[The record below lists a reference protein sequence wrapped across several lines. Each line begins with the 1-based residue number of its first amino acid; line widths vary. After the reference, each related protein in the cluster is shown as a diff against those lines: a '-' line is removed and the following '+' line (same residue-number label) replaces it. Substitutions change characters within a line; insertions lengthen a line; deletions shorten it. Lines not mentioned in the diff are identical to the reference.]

1 MKKIF
6 TLVIALTCVCAI
18 NAQTNTF
25 PATGPAGIGTT
36 SPDPSSVLEVVSTSK
51 GILIP
56 RMTKNQRDA
65 IAIPSTGLLIFQ
77 TNSTPGFYYYSGS
90 AWVALSQKG
99 VSKTLNNLTPTAV
112 NQSLI
117 PGMNDSI
124 DLGSASLMWRNA
136 YLTDTAL
143 IGGSVGIGTTTPA
156 ARLDVNGDALIN
168 GITIGKGSS
177 IGLGNT
183 AVGLQ
188 ALYFNAQAY
197 NTAIGSKALYNNIT
211 GYQNA
216 ASGFGALY
224 YNTTGNYNTAT
235 GSNTLYCNTGSY
247 NTGHGFRALY
257 FNGTGEGNTAGGYES
272 LGHNTTG
279 SYNTG
284 FGYNTSVSTGDLNNA
299 MALGANAT
307 VNASNKVRIG
317 DGNVTVVES
326 AAGSWVTSDGRFKN
340 NIKEDVKG
348 LEFIKLLRPV
358 TYNFDTKK
366 FQEFLMQNYPDT
378 VKQKRLEK
386 MDKTATAKA
395 SAIIQSGFIAQE
407 VAEAVKKSGYNFNG
421 VHAPE
426 NPTDNWSLSYE
437 KLVVPLVKAVQE
449 LSQQNDELNLKMTQF
464 ENLEIENEQL
474 KSRLAQIEA
483 RLGIASESQ
492 ITRLPL
498 TGAGIEQNIPN
509 PFSQTTTITCTLPAK
524 YSSAKIII
532 VDKGGKVLKQ
542 VNLSC
547 NGKCSLQIDATTLS
561 AGAYHYSLY
570 VDGKLIDTKQMVLT
584 K

>member
-1 MKKIF
+1 
-6 TLVIALTCVCAI
+6 
-18 NAQTNTF
+18 
-25 PATGPAGIGTT
+25 
-36 SPDPSSVLEVVSTSK
+36 
-51 GILIP
+51 
-56 RMTKNQRDA
+56 
-65 IAIPSTGLLIFQ
+65 LIFQ
-77 TNSTPGFYYYSGS
+77 TNSTPGFYYYNGS
-90 AWVALSQKG
+90 VWIALSPKG
-99 VSKTLNNLTPTAV
+99 VSKSLNNLTPTAV

-117 PGMNDSI
+117 PAVSGSI
-124 DLGSASLMWRNA
+124 DVGSASLMWRNA

-143 IGGSVGIGTTTPA
+143 IGGNLGIGTTAPA

-168 GITIGKGSS
+168 GITIGKGPGIAS
-177 IGLGNT
+177 GNT

-197 NTAIGSKALYNNIT
+197 NTAIGSKALYSNIT

-224 YNTTGNYNTAT
+224 YNTAGNYNTAT

-257 FNGTGEGNTAGGYES
+257 FNGTGEANTAGGYES

-279 SYNTG
+279 NYNTG
-284 FGYNTSVSTGDLNNA
+284 FGYYTSVSSGDLTNA
-299 MALGANAT
+299 TVLGANAT

-317 DGNVTVVES
+317 DGNVTIVES

-366 FQEFLMQNYPDT
+366 FQEFLMQNYPDSL
-378 VKQKRLEK
+378 KQKRLEK

-395 SAIIQSGFIAQE
+395 SAMIQSGFIAQE

-449 LSQQNDELNLKMTQF
+449 LSQQNDELRKQNDLQQKQIDELRNTVLVNQ
-464 ENLEIENEQL
+464 QL
-474 KSRLAQIEA
+474 SNNNRSVQISSSTGGGREEA
-483 RLGIASESQ
+483 SLQ
-492 ITRLPL
+492 
-498 TGAGIEQNIPN
+498 QNIPN
-509 PFSQTTTITCTLPAK
+509 PFNHTTIINYTLPK
-524 YSSAKIII
+524 TYSSAKII
-532 VDKGGKVLKQ
+532 VTDKGGKILKQ
-542 VNLSC
+542 VNISGSG
-547 NGKCSLQIDATTLS
+547 NGNLNVDASTLS
-561 AGAYHYSLY
+561 SGAYQYSLY
-570 VDGKLIDTKQMVLT
+570 VDGKLVDTKQMEHL